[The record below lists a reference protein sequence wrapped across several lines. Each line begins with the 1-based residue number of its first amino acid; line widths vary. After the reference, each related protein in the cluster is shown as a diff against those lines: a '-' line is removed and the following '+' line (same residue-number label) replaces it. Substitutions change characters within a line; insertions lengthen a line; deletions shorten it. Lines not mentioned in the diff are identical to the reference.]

1 MNKDLK
7 PALRSFR
14 KYPVFSLINLGG
26 LSIGIAASFILLV
39 YSQRELN
46 CDRHFQDADRIA
58 RIGTD
63 FFHMGPFAVSQHQLP
78 GLLQAGCKDI
88 GYATAIRTSGST
100 PIRTNTQERAFT
112 GIEPY
117 YIDSSFFK
125 VFSYIASAGFIPNK
139 GLAPGEAILSAT
151 NARKFF
157 GSQDPIGKTLLVG
170 MEMTPYT
177 IVAVLKEEFGK
188 SHLDPQVL
196 LPNPTGPNAVLTNWM
211 SAERYN
217 YVRLK
222 PQGSFAG
229 LNTWLQ
235 TLREKVI
242 YPSSGATTSFK
253 EWAAGNTAVSFVV
266 QPLTDI
272 YFRSDLK
279 FDITPGGNLT
289 QVRLLS
295 SISILLILL
304 AIINYINLVTARAS
318 VRVKEIGLKKTFG
331 APRSTLIAQML
342 KESIGF
348 SLLAMVLACGLIQ
361 VMLFFYQYSTGAT
374 LTGPI
379 PFLSA
384 NYLWLILFSLAVG
397 LLAGLYPAFYLTG
410 FRPRLITRPATTPSA
425 GNSQIRN
432 GLVIVQFVIATS
444 LVFIS
449 FVVYSQLLYM
459 KNKDKGF
466 RSEGIVLVDN
476 VDSMKEHVTAFQQLI
491 EQQAQV
497 VSTSL
502 CRRTPGSTAITMY
515 SYRTATMPNDMSIQT
530 FPVDDHYISTMGMRL
545 TDGRDF
551 NKHLVTDTNSLILNE
566 SAVAALGL
574 FKPVG
579 SIINGSERVIG
590 VVKDFNY
597 TSLHEKIGPAIL
609 RYNPQGTTLAIRLR
623 GGHTASFL
631 DWLRHTS
638 NDFEPGAPLNAPSIT
653 ISFLDDN
660 FARLAEKE
668 RLLGQA
674 INFFTILA
682 ILLATLGLIGLTIF
696 TIERRLKEI
705 GIRKVLGAGKSHILG
720 LISGK
725 FIRLAAIASGI
736 ALPLSWWL
744 ANRWLNNFA
753 YRISIGIGTFFLTEI
768 LILAIAFAV
777 ISLLTIR
784 ALAANPVKNLRTE

>member
-1 MNKDLK
+1 MNNELK

-39 YSQRELN
+39 YSQRELST
-46 CDRHFQDADRIA
+46 DRHFQDADRIA

-63 FFHMGPFAVSQHQLP
+63 FFHMGPFAVSQPQLS
-78 GLLQAGCKDI
+78 GLAQAGCKEI
-88 GYATAIRTSGST
+88 EYATAISTSDETPVRIST
-100 PIRTNTQERAFT
+100 QDRAFT
-112 GIEPY
+112 GVGPY
-117 YIDSSFFK
+117 YIDSSFFN
-125 VFSYIASAGFIPNK
+125 VFSYRTVAGFIPQK
-139 GLAPGEAILSAT
+139 GLATGQTILSET
-151 NARKFF
+151 NARRFF
-157 GSQDPIGKTLLVG
+157 GSQNPIGKTLLVG
-170 MEMTPYT
+170 KEMMPYT
-177 IVAVLKEEFGK
+177 VVAVLKEEFGK
-188 SHLDPQVL
+188 SHLDPQML
-196 LPNPTGPNAVLTNWM
+196 LPSPPASNTAITNWM
-211 SAERYN
+211 SAAQYN
-217 YVRLK
+217 YVKLR

-229 LNTWLQ
+229 FNAWLQ

-242 YPSSGATTSFK
+242 YPTSGAATSYK

-272 YFRSDLK
+272 YFHSNLK
-279 FDITPGGNLT
+279 FDISPGGNLI

-318 VRVKEIGLKKTFG
+318 VRAKEIGLKKTFG
-331 APRSTLIAQML
+331 APRSTLVTQIL

-361 VMLFFYQYSTGAT
+361 VILFFYQYSTGAA

-410 FRPRLITRPATTPSA
+410 FRPRLTIRSTSTAGA
-425 GNSQIRN
+425 GNSHIRN
-432 GLVIVQFVIATS
+432 GLVIVQFVIATG

-466 RSEGIVLVDN
+466 RSEGILLVEDIGG
-476 VDSMKEHVTAFQQLI
+476 MKEKAVAFQQLI

-497 VSTSL
+497 ASTSL
-502 CRRTPGSTAITMY
+502 CRRIPGGTGITMY
-515 SYRTATMPNDMSIQT
+515 SYRTATMPKDMSIQT
-530 FPVDDHYISTMGMRL
+530 FPVDDRYISTMGMRL
-545 TDGRDF
+545 SDGRDF
-551 NKHLVTDTNSLILNE
+551 NKHLISDTNSLILNE

-574 FKPVG
+574 FKPIG

-597 TSLHEKIGPAIL
+597 ASLHEKIGPAIL
-609 RYNPQGTTLAIRLR
+609 RYNPQGTTIAIRLR

-631 DWLRHTS
+631 DWLRHTGKEFQP
-638 NDFEPGAPLNAPSIT
+638 DAPLK

-682 ILLATLGLIGLTIF
+682 ILLAALGLIGLTIF

-705 GIRKVLGAGKSHILG
+705 GIRKVLGAGKASILG
-720 LISGK
+720 LIAGQ
-725 FIRLAAIASGI
+725 FIRLAAIASTI

-753 YRISIGIGTFFLTEI
+753 YRISIGIGTFFLTEL
-768 LILAIAFAV
+768 LILAIAFSV